1 MGMMIDVLSRRIK
14 DMKILRQREER
25 RDNKVAQDALDNRF
39 KVLTTQINYLMEA
52 LQYTKVNMRFQLSE
66 SVLNDLE
73 NLLTEHKNVIREGFA
88 EKEAINQSE
97 ANYKSVQQSIK
108 KEWSKHYSA
117 LTSATISTLQVISG
131 IDSEHVSKCM
141 EGIAK
146 GSTWT
151 TSMGDYKTMEK
162 SLLDAKALINELGL
176 DQQIIAFLQKMN
188 SGKATVTDLDD
199 KVLQWLKTESLERR
213 VKLSFIGLGKKIG
226 S

>member
-1 MGMMIDVLSRRIK
+1 MGMMIDVLSRKIK

-39 KVLTTQINYLMEA
+39 KVLTTQINFLMEA

-151 TSMGDYKTMEK
+151 TSIGDYKTMEK

-213 VKLSFIGLGKKIG
+213 VKLSFIGLGKK
-226 S
+226 